1 MLFIKS
7 VIASSQGKTWG
18 CFSQFCLGR
27 SRPHRG
33 ISEYWTTQ
41 CQDWQDGA
49 DVEICHSSLSNH
61 NLYYWTC
68 NLSSGSLSTTNSTL
82 IKTMSIEYHCHNWY
96 HHHQG
101 IQICFI
107 QHCWKMQSFIKKL
120 KLKKR
125 REPIKSHDDS
135 LAVLTCHSG
144 WYDRC
149 YKLRVFIKDRSWHSQ
164 EDHRNCEESGRRQ
177 IWGPSWI
184 PWYPWKDSAHAS
196 SAGQTG
202 VSGRKLRR

>member
-82 IKTMSIEYHCHNWY
+82 IKTMSIEYHCHSWY

-125 REPIKSHDDS
+125 REPIKSQDDQTKLQGVGGKGVLSS
-135 LAVLTCHSG
+135 LLG
-144 WYDRC
+144 
-149 YKLRVFIKDRSWHSQ
+149 
-164 EDHRNCEESGRRQ
+164 
-177 IWGPSWI
+177 
-184 PWYPWKDSAHAS
+184 SAHMPLWLIRQVLS
-196 SAGQTG
+196 IESFH
-202 VSGRKLRR
+202 